1 MTTASSSQKIRI
13 LTGGISDGLP
23 LAEIISKFPEAE
35 IDCDRATPDQLA
47 IIDKILQ
54 LRPDEAKRLVKIVS
68 QPENSAALKVVL
80 SIFNHPR
87 ELQLIADYLEAREN
101 KPLAPAQISTS

>member
-1 MTTASSSQKIRI
+1 MNTASSSQKIRI

-35 IDCDRATPDQLA
+35 IDCDRATPDHLA

-54 LRPDEAKRLVKIVS
+54 LRPNEAKHLVEIVS
-68 QPENSAALKVVL
+68 QPKSSAALKVVL
-80 SIFNHPR
+80 NIINHPR
-87 ELQLIADYLEAREN
+87 ELQLIADYLETRED
-101 KPLAPAQISTS
+101 KPLAPARISA